1 MMQDKNEPQL
11 PFPDVSLIRGGPFHR
26 FQEVTRLVGPNKSN
40 PGRRILLAVTICWLV
55 PVVIAALSD
64 RNHVMG
70 LLKSYP
76 VVSRMLIAVPVL
88 LVSLVIMESRFRVV
102 LAHIYKAHLL
112 DAEDLPRMDEILA
125 TLVRIRDSFVPE
137 LVILLSIAVN
147 TALAYKAR
155 IPDDPALSFR
165 VNGELHLTA
174 TGWYGVVVSAT
185 LFKFLLL
192 LNLWKWLLWT
202 FFTFRFSRLNLK
214 LIATHPDQNGGL
226 GFLGMTPIAFAP
238 IAFATGAV
246 IGSVWR
252 DEILRGGAHLSSFK
266 LPAIVLVAI
275 IAIIA
280 LGPLVFFVPK
290 LAILRRRGILEY
302 SIIGQIQS
310 TEFHEKWILNRG
322 ANEADLIDAPE
333 ISTLCDF
340 GGAYDRIEAMN
351 PFPTDKAALIGL
363 ALAVAIPALPTI
375 LAEVPLAV
383 ILKELFSALR

>member
-1 MMQDKNEPQL
+1 MMQDNNEPQV

-26 FQEVTRLVGPNKSN
+26 FQEATRLLGPDKWN
-40 PGRRILLAVTICWLV
+40 PGRRILLAISICWLV
-55 PVVIAALSD
+55 PVIITALSD
-64 RNHVMG
+64 RGHLMG

-76 VVSRMLIAVPVL
+76 AVSRMLIAVPVL
-88 LVSLVIMESRFRVV
+88 LVSLVLMESRFRVV

-112 DAEDLPRMDEILA
+112 HAEDLPRMDEILA

-137 LVILLSIAVN
+137 LAILLFIAVN
-147 TALAYKAR
+147 TALVYKTQM
-155 IPDDPALSFR
+155 PDEPALSFR
-165 VNGELHLTA
+165 VAGELHLTPA
-174 TGWYGVVVSAT
+174 GWYAVVVSAT

-214 LIATHPDQNGGL
+214 LIPTHPDQNGGL
-226 GFLGMTPIAFAP
+226 GFLGMTPIAFTP

-252 DEILRGGAHLSSFK
+252 DEILHGGAQLSSLK
-266 LPAIVLVAI
+266 LPAIVLVVI

-290 LAILRRRGILEY
+290 LAALRRRGILEY

-322 ANEADLIDAPE
+322 ANEAELIDAPE

-340 GGAYDRIEAMN
+340 GSAYDRIEAMN
-351 PFPTDKAALIGL
+351 PFPTDKGALIGL
-363 ALAVAIPALPTI
+363 ALSVAIPALPTI
-375 LAEVPLAV
+375 LAEVPLTV
-383 ILKELFSALR
+383 VLKELLSALH